1 VIVLAVFAVI
11 GVSMLGWY
19 LYQKRRLRER
29 SKSVTEHWL
38 NGHNYPRSGD
48 EP

>member
-1 VIVLAVFAVI
+1 MIVLAVFGVI
-11 GVSMLGWY
+11 VVAMLLWY
-19 LYQKRRLRER
+19 LVQKRRLRDR
-29 SKSVTEHWL
+29 SKWVTEHWL